1 MSGPAG
7 VGPVRAAGRARR
19 APSVRQRTARR
30 RIGDETGGDVVIPTG
45 PMATRPS
52 LLVCDDAPGFRLIIQ
67 TVFEDGG
74 FRVVGTAD
82 AWAEAE
88 ALARRLAPE
97 AILLDLWLPTFERD
111 GIRRVRA
118 AAPAAVLAVV
128 SSLAASEIGELT
140 GDLEGIDL
148 VLSKRDAPDVL
159 LEAMLGALDHRPRQ

>member
-1 MSGPAG
+1 
-7 VGPVRAAGRARR
+7 
-19 APSVRQRTARR
+19 
-30 RIGDETGGDVVIPTG
+30 
-45 PMATRPS
+45 MANSPR

-82 AWAEAE
+82 AWDLAE
-88 ALARRLAPE
+88 ALARDLQPD

-111 GIRRVRA
+111 GVSRVRA

-128 SSLAASEIGELT
+128 SSLAAGEIGELT
-140 GDLEGIDL
+140 GGLSGIDL

-159 LEAMLGALDHRPRQ
+159 LHSMLGTLRERSDPASRQ